1 MGDKIEA
8 VTVTD
13 VYHDG
18 DEKLKVE
25 ILDNV
30 NEKRVYGTSGV

>member
-1 MGDKIEA
+1 
-8 VTVTD
+8 VTD
-13 VYHDG
+13 VHHDG